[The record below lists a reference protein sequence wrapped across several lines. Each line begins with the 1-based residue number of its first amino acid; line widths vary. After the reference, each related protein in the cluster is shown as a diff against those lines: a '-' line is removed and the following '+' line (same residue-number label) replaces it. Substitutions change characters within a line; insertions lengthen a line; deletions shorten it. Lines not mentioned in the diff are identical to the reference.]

1 MQMAEENVV
10 CSRCG
15 FAEVALVRKEM
26 VGSGKY
32 RKKWRCPRC
41 SNTWET
47 VDK

>member
-1 MQMAEENVV
+1 MLSMKSTA

-15 FAEVALVRKEM
+15 FNDVALVRKEM
-26 VGSGKY
+26 LGSGKY

-47 VDK
+47 LED